1 MATEREFSDQFGDWK
16 RTCYCGEPRV
26 ESVGAEMTL
35 AGWVHS
41 RRDHGGVIFVDLR
54 DRSGLCQIVFNPAID
69 AAAHEKAGQ
78 IRSEDVIAVRG
89 TLEKRSPE
97 TINPDLA
104 TGQVELVCRELRL
117 LNASQVP
124 PFPIE
129 DETDPGPKTPVVEGH
144 LITTQ
149 GSSEDETDLG
159 PKPPVIKGR
168 RVTTENMRL
177 KYRYL
182 DLRRPQSLAP
192 ILLRY
197 RMTKLIRDYLD
208 GLGFIDVETPVLTKS
223 TPEGARDYLVPSRI
237 YRGKFYALP
246 QSPQLFKQIL
256 MVGGLDRYFQIVKC
270 FRDEDLRADRQPEFT
285 QLDMEMSFVQP
296 SDVMQV
302 VEGMICLLFKELK
315 SIELK
320 WPFTR
325 LSYQEATNRFGSDK
339 PDMRFGLEIRDFTEA
354 VRNCQARV
362 FTTAIQKGGVV
373 KGIRI
378 PKGGELSRKDLDDMT
393 PFVATFGAKG
403 IAWIKITGEGWQS
416 PIAKFLS
423 NTEQKE
429 IERIAEAQIGDVVL
443 FSADTPKIVHDALG
457 NLRLFLGEKLGLIP
471 ENEYALVWVVDF
483 PLVEFDAAEKRYVAL
498 HHPFTAPLDEDL
510 SLLESDPAKTRSKAY
525 DLALNGIEIGGGSI
539 RIHRIELQKKVL
551 ALMGIGPKEAEA
563 KFGFFLEAL
572 SYGAPPHGG
581 IAFGIDRMAML
592 LSGAKSLRD
601 VIAFPKSQRAVCM
614 LTDAPSAVESRQL
627 RELGIRLTGAE
638 KNGD

>member
-1 MATEREFSDQFGDWK
+1 MAMEREFSDQLGDWK
-16 RTCYCGEPRV
+16 RSCYCGEPRV

-54 DRSGLCQIVFNPAID
+54 DRSGLCQIVFNPEID
-69 AAAHEKAGQ
+69 ATAHEKAGQ

-89 TLEKRSPE
+89 ALAKRSPE

-104 TGQVELVCRELRL
+104 TGDVELVCRELRL

-124 PFPIE
+124 PFNID
-129 DETDPGPKTPVVEGH
+129 DETEAN
-144 LITTQ
+144 
-149 GSSEDETDLG
+149 
-159 PKPPVIKGR
+159 
-168 RVTTENMRL
+168 ENTRL

-182 DLRRPQSLAP
+182 DLRRPQSLRHL
-192 ILLRY
+192 LLRY

-208 GLGFIDVETPVLTKS
+208 GLGFVDVETPVLTKS

-302 VEGMICLLFKELK
+302 VEGMICLLFKELRD
-315 SIELK
+315 IELK

-325 LSYQEATNRFGSDK
+325 LTYQEAINRFGSDK
-339 PDMRFGLEIRDFTEA
+339 PDMRFGLEIHDFTEA
-354 VRNCQARV
+354 VRNSQARV

-403 IAWIKITGEGWQS
+403 IAWTRITDEGWQS

-429 IERIAEAQIGDVVL
+429 VERITEAQVGDVVL
-443 FSADTPKIVHDALG
+443 FSADSAKIVHDALG
-457 NLRLFLGEKLGLIP
+457 NLRLLLGEKLGLIP
-471 ENEYALVWVVDF
+471 EKEYALVWVVDF
-483 PLVEFDAAEKRYVAL
+483 PLMEFDADEKRYVAL
-498 HHPFTAPLDEDL
+498 HHPFTAPLDEDF
-510 SLLESDPAKTRSKAY
+510 SLLEGDPAKTRSKAY
-525 DLALNGIEIGGGSI
+525 DLALNGMEIGGGSI
-539 RIHRIELQKKVL
+539 RIHQVELQRKIL
-551 ALMGIGPKEAEA
+551 ALMGIGPREAEA
-563 KFGFFLEAL
+563 KFGFFLDAL

-614 LTDAPSAVESRQL
+614 LTDAPSPVESRQL
-627 RELGIRLTGAE
+627 RELGIRVTGAD
-638 KNGD
+638 KNGQ

>member
-1 MATEREFSDQFGDWK
+1 MATERVFNDELGDWK
-16 RTCYCGEPRV
+16 RTCYCGEPRA

-54 DRSGLCQIVFNPAID
+54 DRKGLCQIVFNPEID
-69 AAAHEKAGQ
+69 ALAHEKAGQ

-89 TLEKRSPE
+89 ILSKRSPE
-97 TINPDLA
+97 TINVDLA
-104 TGQVELVCRELRL
+104 TGEVELVCRELRL

-124 PFPIE
+124 PFNID
-129 DETDPGPKTPVVEGH
+129 DETEAN
-144 LITTQ
+144 
-149 GSSEDETDLG
+149 
-159 PKPPVIKGR
+159 
-168 RVTTENMRL
+168 ENTRL

-182 DLRRPQSLAP
+182 DLRRPQSLRHL
-192 ILLRY
+192 LLRY

-237 YRGKFYALP
+237 YHGKFYALP

-296 SDVMQV
+296 GDVMQV
-302 VEGMICLLFKELK
+302 VEGMICLLFKELMG
-315 SIELK
+315 IELN
-320 WPFTR
+320 WPFIKLTH
-325 LSYQEATNRFGSDK
+325 QEAINRFGSDK
-339 PDMRFGLEIRDFTEA
+339 PDMRFGLEIRDFTA
-354 VRNCQARV
+354 ALRDCKAKV
-362 FTTAIQKGGVV
+362 FSTAIEKGGVV

-378 PKGGELSRKDLDDMT
+378 AKGGELSRKDLDDMT

-403 IAWIKITGEGWQS
+403 IAWTRIADEGWQS

-423 NTEQKE
+423 EAEQKE
-429 IERIAEAQIGDVVL
+429 IEKIAEAQVGDVIL
-443 FSADTPKIVHDALG
+443 FSADTANIVHDVLG
-457 NLRLFLGEKLGLIP
+457 NLRLYLGEKLNLIP
-471 ENEYALVWVVDF
+471 EKEYALVWVVDF
-483 PLVEFDAAEKRYVAL
+483 PLMEFDPAEKRYVAL
-498 HHPFTAPLDEDL
+498 HHPFTAPLEEDL
-510 SLLESDPAKTRSKAY
+510 PLLDGDPSKARSKAY

-539 RIHRIELQKKVL
+539 RIHQVELQKKIL
-551 ALMGIGPKEAEA
+551 ALMGIGAEEAEA

-614 LTDAPSAVESRQL
+614 LTDAPSSVEPRQL
-627 RELGIRLTGAE
+627 RELGIRVTGAD
-638 KNGD
+638 KSSQ

>member
-1 MATEREFSDQFGDWK
+1 MATERVFNDELGDWK
-16 RTCYCGEPRV
+16 RSCYCGEPRA

-54 DRSGLCQIVFNPAID
+54 DRSGLCQIVFNPEID
-69 AAAHEKAGQ
+69 ALGHERAGQ

-89 TLEKRSPE
+89 VLSKRSPE
-97 TINPDLA
+97 TINADLA
-104 TGQVELVCRELRL
+104 TGEVELVCRELRL

-124 PFPIE
+124 PFNID
-129 DETDPGPKTPVVEGH
+129 DETEAN
-144 LITTQ
+144 
-149 GSSEDETDLG
+149 
-159 PKPPVIKGR
+159 
-168 RVTTENMRL
+168 ENTRL

-182 DLRRPQSLAP
+182 DLRRPQSLRHL
-192 ILLRY
+192 LLRY

-237 YRGKFYALP
+237 YHGKFYALP

-296 SDVMQV
+296 GDVMQV
-302 VEGMICLLFKELK
+302 VEGMICLLFKELMG
-315 SIELK
+315 IELN
-320 WPFTR
+320 WPFIKLTH
-325 LSYQEATNRFGSDK
+325 QEALNRFGSDK

-354 VRNCQARV
+354 LRNCKAKV
-362 FTTAIQKGGVV
+362 FSTAIEKGGVV

-378 PKGGELSRKDLDDMT
+378 AKGGELSRKDLDDMT

-403 IAWIKITGEGWQS
+403 IAWTKIADEGWQS

-423 NTEQKE
+423 EAEQKE
-429 IERIAEAQIGDVVL
+429 IEKIAEAQVGDVIL
-443 FSADTPKIVHDALG
+443 FSADTAKIVHDTLG
-457 NLRLFLGEKLGLIP
+457 NLRLYLGEKLNLIP
-471 ENEYALVWVVDF
+471 EKEYALVWVVDF
-483 PLVEFDAAEKRYVAL
+483 PLMEFDPAEKRYVAL
-498 HHPFTAPLDEDL
+498 HHPFTAPLEEDL
-510 SLLESDPAKTRSKAY
+510 PLLDGDPSKTRSKAY

-539 RIHRIELQKKVL
+539 RIHQVELQKKIL
-551 ALMGIGPKEAEA
+551 ALMGIGAEEAEA

-614 LTDAPSAVESRQL
+614 LTDAPSSVEPRQL
-627 RELGIRLTGAE
+627 RELGIRVTAAD
-638 KNGD
+638 KSSQ

>member
-1 MATEREFSDQFGDWK
+1 MATEREFSDQLGDWK
-16 RTCYCGEPRV
+16 RSCYCGEPRV

-69 AAAHEKAGQ
+69 ATAHEKAGQ

-89 TLEKRSPE
+89 TLAKRSPE

-104 TGQVELVCRELRL
+104 TGEVELVCRELRL

-124 PFPIE
+124 PFNID
-129 DETDPGPKTPVVEGH
+129 DETEAN
-144 LITTQ
+144 
-149 GSSEDETDLG
+149 
-159 PKPPVIKGR
+159 
-168 RVTTENMRL
+168 ENTRL

-182 DLRRPQSLAP
+182 DLRRAQSLRHL
-192 ILLRY
+192 LLRY

-296 SDVMQV
+296 SDVMHV
-302 VEGMICLLFKELK
+302 VEGMIFLLFKELMR
-315 SIELK
+315 IELK

-325 LSYQEATNRFGSDK
+325 LTYQEAINRFGSDK
-339 PDMRFGLEIRDFTEA
+339 PDMRFGLEIRDFTDA
-354 VRNCQARV
+354 VRNSQARV
-362 FTTAIQKGGVV
+362 FTSAIQKGGVV

-378 PKGGELSRKDLDDMT
+378 PKGGELSRKELDDMT

-403 IAWIKITGEGWQS
+403 IAWTKITDEGWQS

-429 IERIAEAQIGDVVL
+429 IERIVEAQVGDVVL
-443 FSADTPKIVHDALG
+443 FSADSAKIVHDALG
-457 NLRLFLGEKLGLIP
+457 NLRLYVGEKLGLIP
-471 ENEYALVWVVDF
+471 EKEYALVWVVDF
-483 PLVEFDAAEKRYVAL
+483 PLMEFDADEKRYVAL

-510 SLLESDPAKTRSKAY
+510 ALLESDPAKTRSKAY

-539 RIHRIELQKKVL
+539 RIHRVELQKKIL

-638 KNGD
+638 KNGQ